1 MSKSFNPKSQLPWLR
16 ETSDTKLN
24 GIQQIAAK
32 VPGSSLS
39 EAEAVPSSVSTTSRH
54 SLLLPK
60 LARAATTTDQS
71 RTEVK
76 EKHPVTMPSEDS
88 GPHRIARKPSLIP
101 VPVAKRS
108 SVSSLRHRRQSRA
121 GSVVSPPFRLGLPE
135 RLLVPK
141 DSLDPTVP
149 PIPPKSSGRPLTPQ
163 ESIDDAITGLE
174 TLMHEAV
181 QVAREATEHG
191 QAEEARSAFDEAV
204 DTLRKASVVGEHQR
218 MAMPLVHGVANPGE
232 DAISSDGYDS
242 EGVSPPAR
250 FIDSPSRIVQLQ
262 TSTMRTIDSC
272 QASIHE
278 ADSSAGLSDVER
290 GYSSSSP
297 IPTLPAELYGAVEP
311 EAVARD
317 FAFPEEPERRRSS
330 AVHMRKASDHLS
342 PAQLHRA
349 MTSAISP
356 LQVDSSDSQQ
366 SPQGVQPLRKRKTTF
381 ATPPPWAPARHTTVV
396 SPSVPL
402 TEQRPHRRLK
412 QSVPSSYGLNKDYYE
427 GSLLESKDYREGPRE
442 FNRQPAVDRTQT
454 LFLGEPKGPPPALP
468 YESRRHRM
476 FHLGH
481 IAKREPIARRWD
493 TVRKRI
499 TAIVACVNTGVVGWT
514 VGVYAGMVP
523 GIQYRL
529 ADQNH
534 TIIQGNIYLY
544 IGLALTTF
552 FLWPLPLL
560 HGRRPYIIAG
570 LAIAMPLN
578 FPQATIVVS
587 FRSPSTGNYV
597 GLMIARF
604 FLGLFLGLVNINSFT
619 ILLDLFGASLMSKR
633 PHQEYVVKEDVR
645 REGGGMGLWLGIW
658 TWTFIAS
665 IAIGFLAGAGMIEN
679 GVPEWGFY
687 LTIIVLACV
696 LILNVIAPET
706 RRSSYRRHIVL
717 GREGTL
723 ERAKRKIARGEV
735 RLHISSRGPRY

>member
-1 MSKSFNPKSQLPWLR
+1 MSKPLSPTSKLPWLR
-16 ETSDTKLN
+16 ESPSTKLN
-24 GIQQIAAK
+24 GVQQTAAK
-32 VPGSSLS
+32 VPGSFLS
-39 EAEAVPSSVSTTSRH
+39 EAEVVPSSVSVSSRH

-60 LARAATTTDQS
+60 LARVATTIEQS
-71 RTEVK
+71 RTE
-76 EKHPVTMPSEDS
+76 EKKLDPVIMPSEDLS
-88 GPHRIARKPSLIP
+88 PHHVAARKPSMI
-101 VPVAKRS
+101 PVAKGS
-108 SVSSLRHRRQSRA
+108 SVNSIRHRRQSRA
-121 GSVVSPPFRLGLPE
+121 DSVANPPFRLGLPE

-141 DSLDPTVP
+141 DSLDPATP
-149 PIPPKSSGRPLTPQ
+149 PMPLKSYERRLSSQ
-163 ESIDDAITGLE
+163 EPIDDAIIGLE
-174 TLMHEAV
+174 TLIQDAV
-181 QVAREATEHG
+181 QVAQEAADHG
-191 QAEEARSAFDEAV
+191 SPEEARLAFDEAV
-204 DTLRKASVVGEHQR
+204 DTMRKASVVGEHQR
-218 MAMPLVHGVANPGE
+218 MAVPPVHSVVVSDGDVM
-232 DAISSDGYDS
+232 SSDDYDS
-242 EGVSPPAR
+242 EGSSVHARNRCSPGR
-250 FIDSPSRIVQLQ
+250 KVQLQ
-262 TSTMRTIDSC
+262 ISRTMTIESC
-272 QASIHE
+272 RASVHN

-297 IPTLPAELYGAVEP
+297 IPTSPAELYGAVEP

-317 FAFPEEPERRRSS
+317 FAFPEETERRRSS
-330 AVHMRKASDHLS
+330 TVPTRKASDHLS
-342 PAQLHRA
+342 PAQLQRA

-366 SPQGVQPLRKRKTTF
+366 SPQGIHPVRKRKTTF
-381 ATPPPWAPARHTTVV
+381 ATPAPWAPARHTTMV

-402 TEQRPHRRLK
+402 TERRSHRRLK
-412 QSVPSSYGLNKDYYE
+412 QAAPSNYGLNKDYYE
-427 GSLLESKDYREGPRE
+427 GSLLESKDYREGPGE
-442 FNRQPAVDRTQT
+442 FDRPAVVDRTQT
-454 LFLGEPKGPPPALP
+454 LFLGEPKGRPPALP

-499 TAIVACVNTGVVGWT
+499 TAFVACFNTGVVGWT

-587 FRSPSTGNYV
+587 FRSPNTGNEA
-597 GLMIARF
+597 GLMIARL

-665 IAIGFLAGAGMIEN
+665 IAIGFLAGAGMIQN
-679 GVPEWGFY
+679 GRPEWGFY

-717 GREGTL
+717 EREGTL
-723 ERAKRKIARGEV
+723 EKAKRKIARGEV